1 MPQAEQLID
10 IKEVAHT
17 FGKSVE
23 SIRKYKNFGIIRIS
37 DKRGNKDLFDRE
49 EILEIRDRLR
59 DLRLRGLSL
68 SQIADQ
74 LDLSREGSTTAADPV
89 PSESLSSRAV
99 HPPGILVADED
110 AAVRTSLREFLQGLG
125 YTVWE
130 AGDGERALTVIFSRK
145 PGLILLDLG
154 LPRVDGHQVCRILK
168 GNQATCGIPIIIT
181 ARGATAEKMKGMEQ
195 GADDYIGKPFDLE
208 ELLAHIRMVTRR
220 ARAGEPGPRRDAAAG
235 ARWPH
240 SG

>member
-74 LDLSREGSTTAADPV
+74 LDLSREGSTTGAL
-89 PSESLSSRAV
+89 PSDSPPTSRAG
-99 HPPGILVADED
+99 HPPGVLIADED
-110 AAVRTSLREFLQGLG
+110 AAVRAPLREFLQGHG

-154 LPRVDGHQVCRILK
+154 LPKVDGHQVCRILK
-168 GNQATCGIPIIIT
+168 GNPVTCGIPIIIT
-181 ARGATAEKMKGMEQ
+181 ARGATAEKVKGMEQ

-208 ELLAHIRMVTRR
+208 ELLARIRTVIRR
-220 ARAGEPGPRRDAAAG
+220 ARAGEPGPGRDAAAG
-235 ARWPH
+235 PPWPH
-240 SG
+240 SA